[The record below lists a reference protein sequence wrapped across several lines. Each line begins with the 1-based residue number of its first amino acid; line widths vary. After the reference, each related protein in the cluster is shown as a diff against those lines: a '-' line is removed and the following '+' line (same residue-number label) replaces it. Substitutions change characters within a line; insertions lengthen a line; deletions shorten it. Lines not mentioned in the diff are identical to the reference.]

1 MAATYDM
8 AVIGGGPGGYSAA
21 LYAVRAGLR
30 VVVLE
35 KLCPGGQMALT
46 DQIENYPGFDQGV
59 DGFALGEAMRRGAER
74 FGAETV
80 LAEVLRCDLT
90 AVPKR
95 IETSGGTFFAKTLV
109 YAAGAV
115 PRELGVPGEAAFA
128 AKGVHYCASCD
139 GMFYKG
145 KDVMVV
151 GGGNSAVEDALALS
165 RIADRVTLIHRRDTL
180 RAEKISVKA
189 LESRKNVDFC
199 WNSND
204 TALRSMENR
213 VAVALQNGITG
224 EETERI
230 TDGVFVSI
238 GRKPATELVKGQL
251 MLDPAGYLP
260 ADESTRTQ
268 IPGVFAVG
276 DVRAKE
282 VRQIVTAAADGAAA
296 AHFAQEYLAGKD

>member
-1 MAATYDM
+1 M
-8 AVIGGGPGGYSAA
+8 
-21 LYAVRAGLR
+21 
-30 VVVLE
+30 
-35 KLCPGGQMALT
+35 
-46 DQIENYPGFDQGV
+46 
-59 DGFALGEAMRRGAER
+59 
-74 FGAETV
+74 
-80 LAEVLRCDLT
+80 
-90 AVPKR
+90 
-95 IETSGGTFFAKTLV
+95 
-109 YAAGAV
+109 
-115 PRELGVPGEAAFA
+115 
-128 AKGVHYCASCD
+128 
-139 GMFYKG
+139 
-145 KDVMVV
+145 
-151 GGGNSAVEDALALS
+151 
-165 RIADRVTLIHRRDTL
+165 
-180 RAEKISVKA
+180 KA

-199 WNSND
+199 WNSNV

-276 DVRAKE
+276 DVRTKA

>member
-199 WNSND
+199 WNSNV

-251 MLDPAGYLP
+251 MLDQAGYLP

-276 DVRAKE
+276 DVRTKA

>member
-1 MAATYDM
+1 MATIYDM

-21 LYAVRAGLR
+21 LYAARAGLR

-46 DQIENYPGFDQGV
+46 SQVDNYPGFDQGI
-59 DGFALGEAMRRGAER
+59 DGFTLGENMRRGAER

-90 AVPKR
+90 AIPKR

-109 YAAGAV
+109 YAPGAV
-115 PRELGVPGEAAFA
+115 PRELGVPGEAALA

-139 GMFYKG
+139 GMLYQG
-145 KDVMVV
+145 KKVMVV
-151 GGGNSAVEDALALS
+151 GGGNSAVEDALTLS

-180 RAEKISVKA
+180 RAEKISVAA
-189 LESRKNVDFC
+189 LESRNNVEFC
-199 WNSND
+199 WNSNVI
-204 TALRSMENR
+204 ALRAQENR
-213 VAVALQNGITG
+213 VAVTLQNGITG

-230 TDGVFVSI
+230 TDGLFVSI

-251 MLDPAGYLP
+251 ALDPAGYLP
-260 ADESTRTQ
+260 ADETTRTE

-276 DVRAKE
+276 DVRTKA

-296 AHFAQEYLAGKD
+296 VHFAQTYLAGKD